1 METTL
6 QVAGNRYG
14 GEPNELLDSIR
25 YRHPNTPWNGEV
37 SMTPFP
43 REDYRPLRPH
53 DPGRTQ
59 IAVNLSDNTNL
70 WGPPPAAQEV
80 VRLAPPEA
88 LTRYPS
94 AYASDLKEAIA
105 AKYAVSVK
113 NITTGCGS
121 DGILDA
127 IFRASTF
134 PPGRMRFPVPTFS
147 MVKVFA
153 QMNGL
158 ERFPVSWVKAEV
170 DPARLLLD
178 EPDLV
183 YICRPNNPT
192 GSSLAKDWL
201 HALLALGGPQG
212 PLVVLDEAYADF
224 GEDSF
229 LADAPSSNRL
239 LVLRTFSKLYG
250 LAGLRVGFA
259 VGPTDLIEE
268 TEKSRGPYKVSQVA
282 ERAAVAALEDSSG
295 WCEKVRV
302 QTVENR
308 TRLEGELKSRGLHP
322 LPSQGNFL
330 LIPVNPAGALEV
342 NRALAIHGVACRPFP
357 DIPEIGEALRVTVG
371 PWPLM
376 ERFLE
381 ALDALFE
388 PAPKVHEES

>member
-1 METTL
+1 
-6 QVAGNRYG
+6 
-14 GEPNELLDSIR
+14 
-25 YRHPNTPWNGEV
+25 
-37 SMTPFP
+37 MTPFP
-43 REDYRPLRPH
+43 REDYRPLRPY
-53 DPGRTQ
+53 DPGRAP
-59 IAVNLSDNTNL
+59 IPVDLSDNTNL
-70 WGPPPAAQEV
+70 WGTPPAAQEV

-94 AYASDLKEAIA
+94 VYASDLKEAIA
-105 AKYAVSVK
+105 AKYGIPVE

-127 IFRASTF
+127 IFRASTL
-134 PPGRMRFPVPTFS
+134 PPGRMSFPIPTFS

-158 ERFPVSWVKAEV
+158 ERFPVPWIKAAV

-192 GSSLAKDWL
+192 GASLAKDWL

-212 PLVVLDEAYADF
+212 PLVVLDEAYANY

-229 LADAPSSNRL
+229 LAEAPLSDRL

-250 LAGLRVGFA
+250 LAGLRVGYA

-268 TEKSRGPYKVSQVA
+268 AEKSRGPYKVSQVA

-295 WCEKVRV
+295 WCEHVLS

-308 TRLEGELKSRGLHP
+308 TRLENELKSRGLQP

-330 LIPVNPAGALEV
+330 LIPVNPAGAVEV
-342 NRALAIHGVACRPFP
+342 NRALAKHGVACRPFP
-357 DIPEIGEALRVTVG
+357 RLPDIGEALRVTVG

-388 PAPKVHEES
+388 PGTEGQEKL